1 MDFFTSRQ
9 SGVFDS
15 INYGTWA
22 ESSFTGQSIESK
34 QGSYVNSTVSSTVTY
49 SGSTSA
55 SQGQSII
62 NQHSSETAVGDL
74 AVSRG
79 AIQYTN
85 TTFSNSFSNTD
96 GYTIQEVIKD
106 TSSYRR
112 ETIGTETGAT
122 TFTNTQLDYATGTI
136 SSIGQ
141 IGLSLLTSNA
151 TGAWDNYITSTSSYS
166 VSTIS
171 TKTGSQTSYSTSF
184 SKWNTVGSD
193 STVGVSLTTTSNTN
207 SSITYAYTTST
218 QGLSSTFTKTNHFI
232 SPYVDTV
239 ILANA
244 GKNSTNYNIGNQIWI
259 ISETPAIPYG
269 STFGRFSQL
278 FGSFETNYFIVSY
291 KPMWKTEKGFEA
303 TAITFS
309 QNTRTVNVSGSGA
322 STTTSQTT
330 AETLNTAGQTTT
342 TTVEDTTYVRFFTS
356 YNGVEYTALNNS
368 KTETITRNLGDVST
382 SASGTSIVFY
392 STFQASGYNSNNSFT
407 TAIETNFAESTS
419 ITTKVNKFWNSA
431 QSFESAYS
439 RKTTTDEILYSL
451 FLTSGT
457 DLHFAGFKKTTTTN
471 AYLAQTTV
479 TNPIWIQELNPIV
492 SRYTTNS
499 ISNYSG
505 GYDSTGM
512 SIGETLILTLWTATD
527 YTPVVWT
534 NPYID
539 KENVA
544 VYRSPPI
551 GYAGAGGNFNA
562 SNLAVYSSISIGLVD
577 GGAYG
582 TEQTLNSYDLPTALA
597 YDNVTIFPD
606 SISSTNHPYGA
617 YSMRYLSTNTSVG
630 SRLVGVT
637 WSTTTQ
643 TDYTLKDITGG
654 TTLTTTQ
661 TNVAKPA
668 TYSIAPIGLIT
679 GDFYSSGE
687 ITFNT
692 SDVRMDNN
700 FSGGYALG
708 NNAIGSDYTV
718 SLGSGYVEWTAYD
731 STGSV
736 SSNKSQGV
744 GGSVSFTVPSSLA
757 IVLNAEPILSM
768 SWKDGSDTL
777 DHISQSYQYFP
788 T

>member
-9 SGVFDS
+9 SGVFDNN
-15 INYGTWA
+15 NYGTWA
-22 ESSFTGQSIESK
+22 ESSFTGQSVESR
-34 QGSYVNSTVSSTVTY
+34 QGSYADSISTITG
-49 SGSTSA
+49 SGSTINSQSNYISDQYSRKTDVFVSA
-55 SQGQSII
+55 ETKWATQL
-62 NQHSSETAVGDL
+62 SSTL
-74 AVSRG
+74 L
-79 AIQYTN
+79 
-85 TTFSNSFSNTD
+85 SNSISSTN

-112 ETIGTETGAT
+112 ETIGTATGAT
-122 TFTNTQLDYATGTI
+122 TFTNTQLDYETGII
-136 SSIGQ
+136 SSIDQ
-141 IGLSLLTSNA
+141 IGLSSLTSNA
-151 TGAWDNYITSTSSYS
+151 TGTWDNYITSTSSYS
-166 VSTIS
+166 VSTTSI
-171 TKTGSQTSYSTSF
+171 KTGSQTSYSTSF

-218 QGLSSTFTKTNHFI
+218 QGSSSTFTKTNHFI

-244 GKNSTNYNIGNQIWI
+244 GKNSTNYNIGNQIWRF
-259 ISETPAIPYG
+259 SEVVNIPSG
-269 STFGRFSQL
+269 STFGRFSEL
-278 FGSFETNYFIVSY
+278 FSSTKTDYFVATF
-291 KPMWKTEKGFEA
+291 KPLFPISSIEA

-309 QNTRTVNVSGSGA
+309 ENTRTATYSGGTIVQS
-322 STTTSQTT
+322 
-330 AETLNTAGQTTT
+330 
-342 TTVEDTTYVRFFTS
+342 FTS
-356 YNGVEYTALNNS
+356 YNGIEYTASNNS
-368 KTETITRNLGDVST
+368 KTETITKNIGDISI
-382 SASGTSIVFY
+382 SISGAGTSTGIVFY
-392 STFQASGYNSNNSFT
+392 STRQITGYNTNNSFT
-407 TAIETNFAESTS
+407 TATETAGAYTSST
-419 ITTKVNKFWNSA
+419 TTQVNKFWNSA
-431 QSFESAYS
+431 KSTENIYS
-439 RKTTTDEILYSL
+439 RVTTTDEILYSS

-457 DLHFAGFKKTTTTN
+457 DLYFAGFKKTTTTN
-471 AYLAQTTV
+471 AYLASTTITYPV
-479 TNPIWIQELNPIV
+479 WLQSFNPII
-492 SRYTTNS
+492 SRYTTSS

-505 GYDSTGM
+505 GYDSTGV
-512 SIGETLILTLWTATD
+512 SIGETLNLSFSTALE
-527 YTPVVWT
+527 YRPSIWT
-534 NPYID
+534 NPYVPQD
-539 KENVA
+539 NVV
-544 VYRSPPI
+544 VYKSPPI
-551 GYAGAGGNFNA
+551 GYAGAGGNFNT
-562 SNLAVYSSISIGLVD
+562 SNLAVYSSINIGLVD

-630 SRLVGVT
+630 SRLVGIT

-708 NNAIGSDYTV
+708 NNAIGNDYTV

-757 IVLNAEPILSM
+757 IVLNSEPILSM

-777 DHISQSYQYFP
+777 DQISQSYQYFP